1 MKNHTDTDIQRIHVL
16 NEQARRWT
24 AMNQARRDG
33 KPYVPQ
39 TAGCIR

>member
-16 NEQARRWT
+16 NEQAGRWS
-24 AMNQARRDG
+24 AMNRARRDG
-33 KPYVPQ
+33 RPYIPQ